1 MPDQKVE
8 GATNEWTRQG
18 TEPLTALQVRTPKQ
32 GYFDIAGDDAR
43 LDWGYAYLVA
53 PTTQAKAAIGGN
65 STLTSRFAA
74 DGALPTA
81 PDLQSPRA
89 SNDNQPVIAMTFDL
103 GTLTASPVSR
113 HAMIGYDEV
122 YAIKYFGQR
131 LRPYWRRS
139 GATPSDLFQAA
150 ERDYTSLNQRCI
162 AFDRDLTIDA
172 AKTGGAKYAQM
183 IALAYRQC
191 LAGNG
196 LAADSSGKP
205 PLVTKENTS
214 NGDIATVEVICPQ
227 DPMLILLSPTL
238 AKASIVPVLAYG
250 ASPSWKFPN
259 APHDLGTYPI
269 AIGTDDGS
277 EQMSVEESGNILI
290 ICDAIAKS

>member
-1 MPDQKVE
+1 
-8 GATNEWTRQG
+8 
-18 TEPLTALQVRTPKQ
+18 
-32 GYFDIAGDDAR
+32 
-43 LDWGYAYLVA
+43 
-53 PTTQAKAAIGGN
+53 
-65 STLTSRFAA
+65 
-74 DGALPTA
+74 
-81 PDLQSPRA
+81 
-89 SNDNQPVIAMTFDL
+89 MTFDL
-103 GTLTASPVSR
+103 GTITASPVSR

-162 AFDRDLTIDA
+162 AFDRDLTTDA

-196 LAADSSGKP
+196 LAADSNGKP
-205 PLVTKENTS
+205 LLFTKENTS
-214 NGDIATVEVICPQ
+214 NGDIATVEVIFPQ